1 MEFSHPAPP
10 FSSLATKTQENLP
23 THKTFNLL
31 NQLGS
36 SHTPRTEVLGRVMN
50 DFAAFSTVQ
59 YSTAQYS
66 TAQYSSVHWDY
77 LLFRNDPAEE
87 GREKS
92 F

>member
-1 MEFSHPAPP
+1 
-10 FSSLATKTQENLP
+10 
-23 THKTFNLL
+23 
-31 NQLGS
+31 
-36 SHTPRTEVLGRVMN
+36 MN
-50 DFAAFSTVQ
+50 DFAAFSTV
-59 YSTAQYS
+59 QYS